1 VTHGEA
7 LKKAMKYCAYQ
18 DRCQQEVRNK
28 LYDIGAPHESIESI
42 ITDLI
47 SDNFLN
53 EERFATSYAR
63 GKFYYKDWGRRR
75 ITMELKRKKVS
86 SYCIKKGMLE
96 IQEEDYLSTL
106 KKLITKK
113 SKQYGKSSSLTTQ
126 SKVANFLYNK
136 GYESNLIWEVLKSG

>member
-42 ITDLI
+42 LTDLI
-47 SDNFLN
+47 SDKFLN

-63 GKFYYKDWGRRR
+63 GKFYYKDWGRAR
-75 ITMELKRKKVS
+75 INMELKRKKVS
-86 SYCIKKGMLE
+86 DYCIKKGMLE
-96 IQEEDYLSTL
+96 INEEDYKSTIC
-106 KKLITKK
+106 KLINKK
-113 SKQYGKSSSLTTQ
+113 GKQLGNSTSPINQK
-126 SKVANFLYNK
+126 KIANFLYNK
-136 GYESNLIWEVLKSG
+136 GYESNLIWEALKSA

>member
-28 LYDIGAPHESIESI
+28 LYDIGAPYESIESI
-42 ITDLI
+42 LTDLI

-63 GKFYYKDWGRRR
+63 GKFYYKDWGRAK
-75 ITMELKRKKVS
+75 IKMELKQKKVS
-86 SYCIKKGMLE
+86 DYCINKGMLE
-96 IQEEDYLSTL
+96 IDQDDYEKTIL
-106 KKLITKK
+106 KLITKK
-113 SKQYGKSSSLTTQ
+113 GKQLGNSTSPVNQNKI
-126 SKVANFLYNK
+126 ANFLYNK
-136 GYESNLIWEVLKSG
+136 GYESNLIWEALKSG